1 MPCSSFSS
9 PAFTEHLGVYVTLS
23 KEDTAM
29 QNLVEHKLAGE
40 TAHAVV
46 SVTILVHN
54 HGLPWWL
61 RWESVWLQCRRP
73 GLHPG
78 SGRSP
83 EKGMATHSSLLA
95 WRILWTGAWWATV
108 HGVTKSWTGLRTN
121 TASAQLALRNHCL
134 DLL

>member
-9 PAFTEHLGVYVTLS
+9 PAFTEHLGIYVTLS

-29 QNLVEHKLAGE
+29 QNRVEHKLAGE

-95 WRILWTGAWWATV
+95 WRIPRTEEPG
-108 HGVTKSWTGLRTN
+108 GLQFIGSQRVRHN
-121 TASAQLALRNHCL
+121 
-134 DLL
+134 